1 MSIRTKLAQVEK
13 LAAKFSLS
21 KIKSMSGAEL
31 EQMLLQ
37 GLEMEAQR
45 ASAPEHAAAI
55 RAVGRYVLTP
65 QGVADKNAPR
75 LLVAALQ
82 NTLNEKDIPQ

>member
-1 MSIRTKLAQVEK
+1 MNLRGKLASLEK
-13 LAAKFSLS
+13 AAGKVVLAN
-21 KIKSMSGAEL
+21 IKRMTTEQL
-31 EQMLLQ
+31 EATLLQ
-37 GLEMEAQR
+37 GLEQEAQR
-45 ASAPEHAAAI
+45 ASTPEHAAVI
-55 RAVGRYVLTP
+55 RAVGKYALTP